1 MSQMKKIHQNFYSH
15 TNKKD
20 QDAILLKLCTIMSAN
35 RNSKNQHKYKFKK
48 QTTIKYGVIVNKTKI
63 PICNKF
69 FLHIFGITK
78 HRVAF
83 VMKKFYYT
91 GEVGTEHRGGDRKT
105 AKFADQK
112 QSIHN
117 YIATLQCIESHYCRR
132 TKTAERKYLPS
143 ELSLSKLFKMYKV
156 SEHVHPLVKLSYF
169 RHVFNTSYNIGFG
182 TPKTDVCSTC
192 LELKEKIKI
201 EIDPIKKNLLMI
213 KKRVHSLRAK
223 AFFEKLGSAPE
234 GVKIISFDCQKNLPL
249 PKLPDQSTYYSRQL
263 YYYNLTMVEGTSSGA
278 LSKDNVF
285 AYCCTENE
293 YNKNSNLIAS
303 AVYHRLTATDKT
315 DIKHIRLIADGCG
328 GQNKNCI
335 VLGACSKWLLENPSI
350 HTIELVF
357 PVTGHSFMP
366 ADRQFGVIERKLK
379 KMEVI
384 LHPNEITEII
394 TECSSIVKFGSDCI
408 VRDWRDSV
416 RKVLKQTTSWS
427 VQFKEC
433 KRFILKR
440 SKKAGNVLIR
450 GELNYKT
457 DLGKFE
463 NVCQRNKQ
471 ISMLNPQPLANIVP
485 VNKNKLQDV
494 KKLLQKHFGPE
505 WVDLQ
510 SLIFYKD
517 LFQIQEELV
526 VPQNEES
533 FCSEAIA
540 ETIDLHV

>member
-1 MSQMKKIHQNFYSH
+1 M
-15 TNKKD
+15 
-20 QDAILLKLCTIMSAN
+20 
-35 RNSKNQHKYKFKK
+35 
-48 QTTIKYGVIVNKTKI
+48 
-63 PICNKF
+63 
-69 FLHIFGITK
+69 
-78 HRVAF
+78 
-83 VMKKFYYT
+83 
-91 GEVGTEHRGGDRKT
+91 
-105 AKFADQK
+105 
-112 QSIHN
+112 
-117 YIATLQCIESHYCRR
+117 
-132 TKTAERKYLPS
+132 
-143 ELSLSKLFKMYKV
+143 
-156 SEHVHPLVKLSYF
+156 
-169 RHVFNTSYNIGFG
+169 
-182 TPKTDVCSTC
+182 
-192 LELKEKIKI
+192 
-201 EIDPIKKNLLMI
+201 
-213 KKRVHSLRAK
+213 
-223 AFFEKLGSAPE
+223 
-234 GVKIISFDCQKNLPL
+234 
-249 PKLPDQSTYYSRQL
+249 
-263 YYYNLTMVEGTSSGA
+263 
-278 LSKDNVF
+278 
-285 AYCCTENE
+285 
-293 YNKNSNLIAS
+293 
-303 AVYHRLTATDKT
+303 
-315 DIKHIRLIADGCG
+315 
-328 GQNKNCI
+328 
-335 VLGACSKWLLENPSI
+335 GACSKWLLENPSI

-494 KKLLQKHFGPE
+494 KKLLQKYFGPE